1 MCDSHMKIAWHL
13 PAQQPFFCVFEF
25 LLLYFDHNR
34 NMEVNL
40 LDLSTMPT
48 SKATAPL
55 IPQTAAPCSEA
66 DALKALA
73 ALAQAQRL
81 RVFRA
86 LVQAGAAGLT
96 PGALAAML
104 DMPAS
109 SLSFHLK
116 ELFHAQLAQVEQ
128 QGRSLIYRADFSR
141 MTALLGFLSE
151 NCCAADPEGGC
162 C

>member
-1 MCDSHMKIAWHL
+1 
-13 PAQQPFFCVFEF
+13 
-25 LLLYFDHNR
+25 
-34 NMEVNL
+34 MEVKNIAKRIARS
-40 LDLSTMPT
+40 STRY
-48 SKATAPL
+48 ATALPKAKRPL
-55 IPQTAAPCSEA
+55 REA

-96 PGALAAML
+96 PGVLAAML
-104 DMPAS
+104 DLPAS

-116 ELFHAQLAQVEQ
+116 ELTHAQLAQVEQ
-128 QGRSLIYRADFSR
+128 LGRSLIYRADFSR
-141 MTALLGFLSE
+141 MTALLGFLTE
-151 NCCAADPEGGC
+151 NCCAADPTGGC